1 MVSGSLSV
9 GRADSSSERDQG
21 LPRRPQPLPR
31 LPRYRRAASSLPDGQ
46 SRRPAWRPRV
56 FRRHWSRQAAAC
68 RPRVA
73 AVACVDR
80 SRSRPLLSALLPH
93 SWSAAQARLG
103 RCSCW
108 PPVSEQAPS
117 RACGGWAQRR
127 RRPPSSAP
135 DGGSAW
141 PRRSPSQVF
150 RTAPPSSGGCWRR
163 LRPHGRPHSAADRQV
178 RRTTH
183 RRTAPTDECDL
194 RVVGDHP
201 VRSCRVARV
210 HHTILAQAGSPGGL
224 SESH

>member
-9 GRADSSSERDQG
+9 GRADSSSERDPG
-21 LPRRPQPLPR
+21 LPRLPQPLPR

-73 AVACVDR
+73 AAACVDR

-163 LRPHGRPHSAADRQV
+163 LRPHGRPHSAADRQAV
-178 RRTTH
+178 RRT
-183 RRTAPTDECDL
+183 RRTNREPDPDPDPAQRELPS
-194 RVVGDHP
+194 RP
-201 VRSCRVARV
+201 VARR
-210 HHTILAQAGSPGGL
+210 S
-224 SESH
+224 

>member
-9 GRADSSSERDQG
+9 GRADSSSERDPG
-21 LPRRPQPLPR
+21 LPRLPQPLPR

-73 AVACVDR
+73 AAACVDR

-127 RRPPSSAP
+127 RRPLSSAP

-163 LRPHGRPHSAADRQV
+163 LRPHGRPHSAADRQAV
-178 RRTTH
+178 RRT
-183 RRTAPTDECDL
+183 RRTNREPDPDPDPAQRELPS
-194 RVVGDHP
+194 RP
-201 VRSCRVARV
+201 VARR
-210 HHTILAQAGSPGGL
+210 S
-224 SESH
+224 